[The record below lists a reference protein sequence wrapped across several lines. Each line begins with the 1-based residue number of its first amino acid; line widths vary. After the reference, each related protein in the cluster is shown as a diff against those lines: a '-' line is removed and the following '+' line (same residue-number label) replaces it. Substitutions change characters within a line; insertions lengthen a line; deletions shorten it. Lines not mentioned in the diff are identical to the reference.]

1 MRRRSKLY
9 RARLAVLEP
18 QKLYPLAEAM
28 ATLKKM
34 PACKFDET
42 VEIACR
48 LGVDTR
54 QSDQVVR
61 GAVSLPHGTGRT
73 VRVVVIA
80 SGEAAQA
87 AQQAGAAEVGFE
99 ELLERIKGGWLDFD
113 VMIATP
119 AAMQKVRT
127 LGKVLGPRGLMP
139 NPKTGTVTDDTAAAV
154 KEAKA
159 GRVEYRADKGGCVHV
174 PIGKFSFPAEKLVEN
189 AMAVLTTV
197 LRARPATVKG
207 VYLLTV
213 TVSATMS
220 PGIQIDLREIVKA

>member
-1 MRRRSKLY
+1 MPKPSKLY
-9 RARLAVLEP
+9 RARLAVFEP
-18 QKLYPLAEAM
+18 LKTYLLPEAM
-28 ATLKKM
+28 AALKKM
-34 PACKFDET
+34 PLCKFDES
-42 VEIACR
+42 VELACR
-48 LGVDTR
+48 LGIDPR

-61 GAVSLPHGTGRT
+61 GAVSLPHGTGKK

-87 AQQAGAAEVGFE
+87 AQQAGADEVGFE
-99 ELLERIKGGWLDFD
+99 ELLERIKGGWLEFD

-159 GRVEYRADKGGCVHV
+159 GRVEYRADRGGCVHV
-174 PIGKFSFPAEKLVEN
+174 PVGKLSFPPDKLVEN
-189 AMAVLTTV
+189 STAVLHAI
-197 LRARPATVKG
+197 LRARPPTVKG
-207 VYLLTV
+207 TFILSA

-220 PGIQIDLREIVKA
+220 PGVKIDLREINKA